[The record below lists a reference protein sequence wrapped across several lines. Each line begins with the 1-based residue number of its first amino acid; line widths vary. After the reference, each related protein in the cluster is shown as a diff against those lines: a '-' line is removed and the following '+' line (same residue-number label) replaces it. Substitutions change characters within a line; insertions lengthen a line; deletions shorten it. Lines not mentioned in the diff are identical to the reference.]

1 MMGKKYVKV
10 MHMIIIMIHVHVYVH
25 VTLVRYDEKSY
36 ELNDFYRI

>member
-1 MMGKKYVKV
+1 

-25 VTLVRYDEKSY
+25 VTLIMYDENSY